1 MQSTSKF
8 PLRGGTKVL
17 VTFGNEGTTN
27 FSASKI
33 RISAFFDSEHYIE
46 ALREYLEQK
55 LKTMWMK

>member
-33 RISAFFDSEHYIE
+33 RKSAFFDSEHYIE
-46 ALREYLEQK
+46 ALREY
-55 LKTMWMK
+55 